1 MSDQTDLDNLN
12 AAIRSGVR
20 SATLGG
26 QTVTY
31 GTVDALL
38 KARDDLLKQIKAATP
53 AGRSRQNYAYVADRG
68 YD

>member
-31 GTVDALL
+31 GTVDALI
-38 KARDDLLKQIKAATP
+38 KARDDLLKQIKATTVT
-53 AGRSRQNYAYVADRG
+53 GRSRQNYAYVADRG

>member
-20 SATLGG
+20 STTLGG
-26 QTVTY
+26 QSITY
-31 GTVDALL
+31 ATVDALI
-38 KARDDLLKQIKAATP
+38 KARDDLAKQIKAAAPT
-53 AGRSRQNYAYVADRG
+53 GRSRQNYAYVSTRG